1 MLVNERQNA
10 IIEYLRENNAAT
22 VKQLSSLFYVSEAT
36 MRRDLA
42 EMQRLGLIDRSRGGA
57 TLPERAGEISMF
69 VRVEKNAKEKEKAA
83 VNALNV
89 LPPFL
94 AAFIDSSST
103 ALSLARRM
111 DFKGKTVVTH
121 SLQTATAIS
130 KQKGAEVILLG
141 GNLLYNMTSVSGSW
155 TIAQIREFSF
165 DLSITSCAAISADG
179 TYERSMEQRDIKRAA
194 FSRSRTNI
202 LVADGTKFMCSA
214 PFRTAALSAFDKIV
228 LDCPPPENFAEK
240 SAEES
245 EISENKKSENA
256 PAPRFYFG

>member
-1 MLVNERQNA
+1 
-10 IIEYLRENNAAT
+10 
-22 VKQLSSLFYVSEAT
+22 
-36 MRRDLA
+36 
-42 EMQRLGLIDRSRGGA
+42 
-57 TLPERAGEISMF
+57 
-69 VRVEKNAKEKEKAA
+69 
-83 VNALNV
+83 
-89 LPPFL
+89 
-94 AAFIDSSST
+94 
-103 ALSLARRM
+103 M

-214 PFRTAALSAFDKIV
+214 PFRTAALSVFDKIV

-240 SAEES
+240 SAEET

-256 PAPRFYFG
+256 PATRFYFG